1 MRKIRKRRRSRR
13 TRLMTTTCLFVNLF
27 QEDESGA
34 VSQSTVADSALFRA
48 PAAVK
53 AKASSVIMNSLI
65 TST

>member
-1 MRKIRKRRRSRR
+1 
-13 TRLMTTTCLFVNLF
+13 MTTTCLFVNLF